1 MENDQQVQKD
11 VLAEL
16 QWDARVAPSEVGV
29 AVKDGIVTL
38 SGQVDSYLK
47 KWAAEEAALRVRG
60 VKAVANDIQVK
71 LPNEDRRT
79 DTDIAAAAIN
89 VLKWDAAV
97 PMDRVQVTVSEGW
110 VTLKGE
116 VDWQFQKEA
125 AEREVRNLKG
135 VLGVTNLISVSP
147 RVKPSDVKKK
157 IEDALLRSV
166 KTDAERIDVD
176 VQGTRVVLKGKVRSF
191 AEKEEAERAAW
202 QAPGITSVDDQIVVS
217 YY

>member
-1 MENDQQVQKD
+1 V
-11 VLAEL
+11 
-16 QWDARVAPSEVGV
+16 DASGIGV
-29 AVKDGIVTL
+29 AATKCVVTL
-38 SGQVDSYLK
+38 TGFVDSCTAKL
-47 KWAAEEAALRVRG
+47 AAERAARRVHG

>member
-1 MENDQQVQKD
+1 MENDQQVQRD

-16 QWDARVAPSEVGV
+16 EWDARVAPNEVGV
-29 AVKDGIVTL
+29 AVKEGVVTL
-38 SGQVDSYLK
+38 SGQVDSYVK
-47 KWAAEEAALRVRG
+47 KWAAEDAALRVRG
-60 VKAVANDIQVK
+60 VKAVANDVQVK
-71 LPNEDRRT
+71 LPNQDRRT
-79 DTDIAAAAIN
+79 DTDIAAAAVN
-89 VLKWDAAV
+89 ALKWNAFV
-97 PMDRVQVTVSEGW
+97 PADKVQAIVSEGW
-110 VTLKGE
+110 VTLTGE

-135 VLGVTNLISVSP
+135 VLGVTNQISVSP
-147 RVKPSDVKKK
+147 RAKPGDVKKK
-157 IEDALLRSV
+157 IEDALVRSV
-166 KTDAERIDVD
+166 KTDAQRIDVD